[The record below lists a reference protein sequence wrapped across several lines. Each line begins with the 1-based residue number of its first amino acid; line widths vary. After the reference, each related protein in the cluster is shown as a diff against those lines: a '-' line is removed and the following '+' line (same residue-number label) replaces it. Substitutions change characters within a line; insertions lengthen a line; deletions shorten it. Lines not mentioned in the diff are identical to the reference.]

1 MDKQLIINKINDG
14 LANEFE
20 KKDATTFLPDADM
33 RQTLE
38 LDSLDMVDLVVLIE
52 EDFGIKVK
60 KRISAASRLSRIC
73 TIFWIH
79 ASIDN
84 YA

>member
-20 KKDATTFLPDADM
+20 KDAATFLSDADM

-60 KRISAASRLSRIC
+60 KEDFSSIKTFKNLYDFLDSRI
-73 TIFWIH
+73 
-79 ASIDN
+79 N
-84 YA
+84 R

>member
-20 KKDATTFLPDADM
+20 KDATTFLPDADM

-60 KRISAASRLSRIC
+60 KEDFSSIKTFKNLYDFLDSRI
-73 TIFWIH
+73 
-79 ASIDN
+79 N
-84 YA
+84 R

>member
-20 KKDATTFLPDADM
+20 KDATTFLPDADM

-60 KRISAASRLSRIC
+60 KEDFSSIKTFKNLYDFLDSRI
-73 TIFWIH
+73 
-79 ASIDN
+79 N
-84 YA
+84 K

>member
-20 KKDATTFLPDADM
+20 KDAATFLPDADM

-52 EDFGIKVK
+52 EDFDIKVK
-60 KRISAASRLSRIC
+60 KEDFSSIKTFKNLYDFLDSRI
-73 TIFWIH
+73 
-79 ASIDN
+79 N
-84 YA
+84 R

>member
-20 KKDATTFLPDADM
+20 KDAATFLPDADM

-60 KRISAASRLSRIC
+60 KEDFSSIKTFKNLYDFLDSRI
-73 TIFWIH
+73 
-79 ASIDN
+79 N
-84 YA
+84 R